1 MIICNRCN
9 QQNEDDALF
18 CSYCGENISAQPRPT
33 TLNGVPLEQQAAP
46 VTPQPP
52 SPPVNQSPGQP
63 YNGQYPQYPQQ
74 PQQPYNGQYP
84 QYQYP
89 QYPQQPYNGQYPQY
103 PNYANNGDGAA
114 TGSLVCGIIGLFVA
128 GLIMGIIA
136 IVQGNKAK
144 KLGYTGGKATAGI
157 VLGIIDIACMV
168 LFMIINFGGFLYF

>member
-1 MIICNRCN
+1 
-9 QQNEDDALF
+9 
-18 CSYCGENISAQPRPT
+18 
-33 TLNGVPLEQQAAP
+33 VPLEQAAP
-46 VTPQPP
+46 ITQQPTP
-52 SPPVNQSPGQP
+52 PPVNQHPQQP
-63 YNGQYPQYPQQ
+63 YNGQYPQQ

-103 PNYANNGDGAA
+103 PNYANNGEGAA

-128 GLIMGIIA
+128 GLSLGIIA

-157 VLGIIDIACMV
+157 VLGIIDIACLV
-168 LFMIINFGGFLYF
+168 FLIIIGIGSGFL